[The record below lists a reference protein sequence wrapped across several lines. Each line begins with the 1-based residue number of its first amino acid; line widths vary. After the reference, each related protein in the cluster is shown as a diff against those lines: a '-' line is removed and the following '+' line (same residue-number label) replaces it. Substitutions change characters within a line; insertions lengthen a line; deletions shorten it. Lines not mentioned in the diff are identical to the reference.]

1 MWSALFNSLPNQSS
15 SALVRVRVPTHV
27 NIVDNYPME
36 KSKSNSIKPIIRKR
50 DASLNLYGERKKQ
63 AKPTMMQIEKQ
74 AEPTMMQIEK
84 HPRVEMNRKL
94 IIAKCSNFSEESA
107 CHDFAIS
114 LKNMIM
120 DGTTIGRDINENFGD
135 RSIAVCRFLK
145 IFVTD
150 DERFYLMPLRHHIPY
165 DNNSSV
171 WVEDSF
177 TYDRM
182 ISNPNFQRILTELLT
197 MVKRHKRLIN
207 KPGNLVIN
215 LEFFLN
221 RRREKGNKDAFH
233 VDVDV
238 FEGSSNPEYISVT
251 NTSQRG
257 YGLSTEIKH
266 ADDNKSYTLLA
277 GPCQTIIL
285 RNSGSNIVHR
295 SPSLQLINRE
305 RYDEP
310 DVLNRVETFHQSSL
324 TDEELTSKVVTDL
337 NKDMSSRYEP
347 RNIIRMLI
355 SEQTS
360 MDNMT
365 NMIEVTHLIPGLV
378 YVSPVVNYVI
388 TVFDRD
394 VDREEE
400 KQALLHLKDYSIG
413 GKTKKNKKR
422 SKKHIKLHSKKR
434 GKRYTKKRIQRGG
447 TKPTDFAVYANDDK
461 TLQFFE
467 GKLVITDEPL
477 SLTYG

>member
-15 SALVRVRVPTHV
+15 SALVRVPTHV

-36 KSKSNSIKPIIRKR
+36 KRNNAVKVPKGKYNT
-50 DASLNLYGERKKQ
+50 SLNLYGETKKQ
-63 AKPTMMQIEKQ
+63 AKPTIM
-74 AEPTMMQIEK
+74 PTMMRIEK
-84 HPRVEMNRKL
+84 HLRIEMNRTL

-150 DERFYLMPLRHHIPY
+150 DERFYLMPLQHRIPF
-165 DNNSSV
+165 DNNRSV

-238 FEGSSNPEYISVT
+238 FGGSSNPEYISVT

-285 RNSGSNIVHR
+285 RNTGSNIVHR

-305 RYDEP
+305 RYDNP
-310 DVLNRVETFHQSSL
+310 DVLNRVETFHQTSL

-365 NMIEVTHLIPGLV
+365 NMMEVTHLIPV
-378 YVSPVVNYVI
+378 FIYVSPVVNYVI
-388 TVFDRD
+388 TVFDRN
-394 VDREEE
+394 VDGEDE
-400 KQALLHLKDYSIG
+400 KEALSHLKGYSIG
-413 GKTKKNKKR
+413 GKTKKKKNLS
-422 SKKHIKLHSKKR
+422 SKKHIKLRGKKR
-434 GKRYTKKRIQRGG
+434 GKRYTKKRAQRGG
-447 TKPTDFAVYANDDK
+447 AKPTDFAVYANDDK

-467 GKLVITDEPL
+467 EKLVITDEPL